1 MTKIISILIAIVLI
15 SAAGLMLYPTISDQY
30 NQFQNARRIYSYNR
44 SVESQGQ
51 KGNLRMLDD
60 ALKYNERLK
69 HTGIYDAFT
78 EVVTETS
85 EEYREIL
92 DPGGDGIMG
101 YVEIPKI
108 GSRLPIYHST
118 DDYGLQRGT
127 GHMEGTAL
135 PVGGP
140 STHCGI
146 AGHRALPSARLFTD
160 LDQMERGDLIY
171 ISVLGELLVYQVD
184 LVNVVLP
191 HEVDYMAVEEGEDL
205 LTLVTCTPYG
215 LNTHRLLV
223 RGRRTALEDVMDVL
237 TAQDS
242 MDVTQEWQ
250 GGLVCAIPVALLG
263 TLLVLLFQPRLPRR
277 VRSGKRR

>member
-1 MTKIISILIAIVLI
+1 MSKIISILIAIVLI
-15 SAAGLMLYPTISDQY
+15 SAAGLLLYPTISDQY
-30 NQFQNARRIYSYNR
+30 NQFQNARRIYTYNR
-44 SVESQGQ
+44 SVESLG
-51 KGNLRMLDD
+51 LD
-60 ALKYNERLK
+60 ANQSLLEEAERYNERLK
-69 HTGIYDAFT
+69 HTEIHDAFT
-78 EVVTETS
+78 EVVSDTS
-85 EEYREIL
+85 EEYRQML
-92 DPGGDGIMG
+92 DPAGDGIMG
-101 YVEIPKI
+101 YIEIPKI

-146 AGHRALPSARLFTD
+146 AGHRALPSAKLFTD

-171 ISVLGELLVYQVD
+171 LSVLGELLVYQVD

-223 RGRRTALEDVMDVL
+223 RGRRTALEDVMDAL
-237 TAQDS
+237 TSRDGV
-242 MDVTQEWQ
+242 DVAQEWQ
-250 GGLVCAIPVALLG
+250 GGLVCAVPLAMLG
-263 TLLVLLFQPRLPRR
+263 LVLFVLFQPRRPRR
-277 VRSGKRR
+277 EKAGKRR